1 MPIRSPSLSD
11 FTSKAHLRRGDRSFT
26 IVGFG
31 SLVARGRCD
40 ANAAPTAPLIVRSAS
55 LNFAY
60 TNYRPARV
68 HGWQRVFNMAHS
80 GNMRHEGTWHYTA
93 EVASLAFMRSP
104 DAVSDVVLLDVDDQ
118 GLEGFLKREHL

>member
-1 MPIRSPSLSD
+1 MQIQR
-11 FTSKAHLRRGDRSFT
+11 H
-26 IVGFG
+26 
-31 SLVARGRCD
+31 
-40 ANAAPTAPLIVRSAS
+40 TAPLIVRSAS

-104 DAVSDVVLLDVDDQ
+104 HAVSDVVLLDVDDQ
-118 GLEGFLKREHL
+118 GLEGFLKREHLYYIFMRSSCCLSPIVMHALAGMTS